1 MTSNSTP
8 EDAFELYDLRVEVVC
23 PPGKRIM
30 CGAKEGDYFTLK
42 GEMLHLPPGQGISI
56 YSLYDGQSAKTA
68 HVNMMTDTIIA
79 NLPTENLRAITRSL
93 LAAHPDISATLEA
106 ETRDY
111 IQEVALPAARTQ
123 RSAKGTDVAWL
134 KETQTTI
141 QCMLGC
147 GLSSQ
152 SIPLME
158 EVVAEGVRLL
168 LPDPDTTREDTI
180 DDALASV
187 DGDIVQIMTAV
198 EKTLL
203 AASRTVL
210 PDEERQLVTSLHQ
223 CLVDARA
230 VTDENALEYPYVR
243 ALYSTSML
251 LGVPLP
257 TFDTA
262 AELGNLAPGVP
273 TEAKETFEMNGRKL
287 PRVFSGLWQMSSPA
301 WGSAPTSKIIAQFS
315 KHLQAGMA
323 AFDMADHYGDAE
335 IIFGRFRSAYPVKD
349 ATFAATKYCV
359 FSPMK
364 VTRAAVQAAVQ
375 ANVAERCRRLQTDKI
390 DLLQVHWQF
399 YDDPQYLEA
408 LRFLEQDPRVAN
420 LGLCNFDTEHLEAA
434 MAHGVKVHTNQVQFS
449 LIDSRPTVRMGKT
462 CEANNVK
469 LLTYGT
475 LCGGFLA
482 DKWLG
487 KGQPDLYDA
496 AVTPSQRK
504 YYAVIR
510 SWGGWE
516 LFQELLR
523 VLEAV
528 ASRHGVGVSNVATR
542 WVLDFPYV
550 GAVIVGARMGI
561 SDHTDENLAS
571 LGWSLE
577 ERDRDAIEEV
587 LKKSRRLEMFEAMG
601 DCGGEYR

>member
-1 MTSNSTP
+1 MSP
-8 EDAFELYDLRVEVVC
+8 RL
-23 PPGKRIM
+23 
-30 CGAKEGDYFTLK
+30 
-42 GEMLHLPPGQGISI
+42 
-56 YSLYDGQSAKTA
+56 DGQSAKTA
-68 HVNMMTDTIIA
+68 HVNMMTDTIIR
-79 NLPTENLRAITRSL
+79 NLPTENLREITRSL
-93 LAAHPDISATLEA
+93 LAAHPEITATFEA
-106 ETRDY
+106 ETRNY
-111 IQEVALPAARTQ
+111 IQDVALPAARTQ
-123 RSAKGTDVAWL
+123 RPASTDVAWL
-134 KETQTTI
+134 KRTQATI
-141 QCMLGC
+141 RCMLGC

-158 EVVAEGVRLL
+158 EVVTEGVRLL
-168 LPDPDTTREDTI
+168 LDPDTTKEDTL
-180 DDALASV
+180 DALASI

-198 EKTLL
+198 EKILL

-210 PDEERQLVTSLHQ
+210 LDEERKLVTGLHQ
-223 CLVDARA
+223 CLVDSRT
-230 VTDENALEYPYVR
+230 VTDEKALEYPYGR
-243 ALYSTSML
+243 ALFSTSML

-262 AELGNLAPGVP
+262 TELGSLAPGGL

-287 PRVFSGLWQMSSPA
+287 PRVFSGLWQMSSPS
-301 WGSAPTSKIIAQFS
+301 WGSAPTSRIIAQFS
-315 KHLQAGMA
+315 KHLEAGMT

-359 FSPMK
+359 FNPMK
-364 VTRAAVQAAVQ
+364 VTRAAVQA
-375 ANVAERCRRLQTDKI
+375 NVTERCRRLQTDKI
-390 DLLQVHWQF
+390 DLLQFHWQF

-408 LRFLEQDPRVAN
+408 LRFLEEDPRVAT

-434 MAHGVKVHTNQVQFS
+434 IAHGVKVHTNQVQFS

-462 CEANNVK
+462 CETNNVK

-504 YYAVIR
+504 YYAMIR

-523 VLEAV
+523 VLETV
-528 ASRHGVGVSNVATR
+528 ASRHNVSVSNVATR

-561 SDHTDENLAS
+561 SEHTDENLAS

-577 ERDRDAIEEV
+577 ERDRDAIEDV
-587 LKKSRRLEMFEAMG
+587 LKKSRRLEMFDAMG